1 MAMSTKNYS
10 KIKFKLLDTPE
21 CMSNLNRGINQWHV
35 ATRNSLLS
43 LPVGPNDFIPFV
55 MFIVVVVV
63 FLIVLDTLVPYILVT
78 AIQCGGRR
86 ILIKPNNFEILKYF

>member
-1 MAMSTKNYS
+1 MSTKNYS

-78 AIQCGGRR
+78 AIQCGGRQ
-86 ILIKPNNFEILKYF
+86 ILIKPNNFQILKYF